1 MSAEAILLLQIV
13 LLIFAGRLLG
23 EIMQR
28 LGQPSVMGQLLGGV
42 LLGPSVLGAQIGR
55 ASCRERV
62 CLYV

>member
-28 LGQPSVMGQLLGGV
+28 LGQPSVMGQLLAPGWLV
-42 LLGPSVLGAQIGR
+42 R
-55 ASCRERV
+55 MR
-62 CLYV
+62 